1 MSCTEQSNVWIFH
14 SVQRSSKCLI
24 RIHII
29 CKKEIEQGMDLGI
42 ASYIWGEVE
51 FDLKRIFSSDFLE
64 CKHFTRIYGF
74 TVLL

>member
-1 MSCTEQSNVWIFH
+1 
-14 SVQRSSKCLI
+14 
-24 RIHII
+24 
-29 CKKEIEQGMDLGI
+29 MDLGI